1 MDSNP
6 PSPEASFS
14 LSEVDVVEFT
24 EEPLEQVKRK
34 HPNLEIFAHSSQNES
49 LAGHSP
55 PRIEIPSPTNIRI
68 KNKNKNDDGYPEQT
82 N

>member
-1 MDSNP
+1 MEQANQMLNRLVQLISNFNSIMTNLPNIKTQVPSLDSNP

-34 HPNLEIFAHSSQNES
+34 HPNQEFLLIVVKMKA
-49 LAGHSP
+49 
-55 PRIEIPSPTNIRI
+55 
-68 KNKNKNDDGYPEQT
+68 
-82 N
+82 